1 MGKRVTRKVQVSAPL
16 TAERLRAGWQGPAGT
31 RLLLARPQDAGAADA
46 LMGTAGDQVAF
57 DPSLR
62 TAIEDGSAASSMLA
76 GLASEAAYRE
86 AAARSFTSLPTDE
99 ALASVCLTL
108 VATDARDQVVGVLS
122 GTAPGTVMAMAAR
135 HGHNPQRCLA
145 LSLFIAKVHGLAVAE
160 HARGQGIASALLER
174 AGQVYEQLGYRLL
187 YGAYE
192 ADRDLG
198 AFYARSG
205 YTTLVPGAGFSLGR
219 LGLPFMLRAGAD
231 ECVFLR
237 WRPRP

>member
-1 MGKRVTRKVQVSAPL
+1 MGADRL
-16 TAERLRAGWQGPAGT
+16 TAGWQGPAGT
-31 RLLLARPQDAGAADA
+31 RVHLARPRDAEAADA
-46 LMGTAGDQVAF
+46 LMATAGDQVAF

-62 TAIEDGSAASSMLA
+62 TAIEDGSAADGMLV
-76 GLASEAAYRE
+76 GLASETAYRE

-99 ALASVCLTL
+99 ALARVCLTL

-122 GTAPGTVMAMAAR
+122 GTPPDTVMALAAR
-135 HGHNPQRCLA
+135 HGYSPQRCLA

-160 HARGQGIASALLER
+160 AARGQGIATDLLER
-174 AGQVYEQLGYRLL
+174 AGQVYHQLGYRLL

-205 YTTLVPGAGFSLGR
+205 YTTLTPGAGFSLAR
-219 LGLPFMLRAGAD
+219 LGLPYMLRAGAD
-231 ECVFLR
+231 ECVFMR
-237 WRPRP
+237 WRPRT